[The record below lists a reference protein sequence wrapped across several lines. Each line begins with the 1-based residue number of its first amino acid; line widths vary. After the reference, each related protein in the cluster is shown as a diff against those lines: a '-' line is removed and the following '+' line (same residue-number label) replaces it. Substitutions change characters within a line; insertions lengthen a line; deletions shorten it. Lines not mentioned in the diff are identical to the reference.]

1 MVKFELTVP
10 IEQAITLTNRVVCDV
25 LEIRTTT
32 PMFGKMVN
40 WRGSVADE
48 YFSILF
54 FKGILVVSLEEREGQ
69 LGHNSVKYAM
79 SESLVKALKGAPTDD
94 AIARTE
100 ASFDYYLKVSPKES
114 DEVSFTDVMVA
125 LFWRYAPKAKID
137 YDLLAD

>member
-1 MVKFELTVP
+1 MVKFEVTAP
-10 IEQAITLTNRVVCDV
+10 DKQTETLKNRVVCDV
-25 LEIRTTT
+25 CQSFRTD
-32 PMFGKMVN
+32 PLLGKIVN

-54 FKGILVVSLEEREGQ
+54 FKGILVVSLEEREMM

-100 ASFDYYLKVSPKES
+100 ASFDYYLKVSPKET
-114 DEVSFTDVMVA
+114 DEISFTDVMVA
-125 LFWRYAPKAKID
+125 LFWRYAPNAKID
-137 YDLLAD
+137 YDLLST